1 MILCIGTMPAAQR
14 AMIFRKLMP
23 DAMNSRQ
30 SNKPSTHELPGDLI
44 LFFVASAICP
54 C

>member
-1 MILCIGTMPAAQR
+1 MLAAQR
-14 AMIFRKLMP
+14 VMIFHKLTL
-23 DAMNSRQ
+23 DTVNSRQ
-30 SNKPSTHELPGDLI
+30 SNKPITHDPSGDLI